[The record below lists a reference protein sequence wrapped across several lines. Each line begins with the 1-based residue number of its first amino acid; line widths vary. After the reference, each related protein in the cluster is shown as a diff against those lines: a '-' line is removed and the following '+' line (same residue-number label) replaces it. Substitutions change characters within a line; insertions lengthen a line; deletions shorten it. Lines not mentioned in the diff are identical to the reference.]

1 MYTDQPIFQ
10 ETDIHVDIETL
21 GTRADSVILSIG
33 ACLRDPR
40 SYASRKALRTFYV
53 VIDPHQPGRHTDE
66 ATLVWWGKPDQAEA
80 KALLDEADKYPLRT
94 ALNEFARWLRMSV
107 PEEGSR
113 VMWGNGSDFDNAIL
127 AHAFSTLGL
136 PVPWSFWNNESLRT
150 LKRVEARLCTQLRR
164 NTTSRVRPSVAHSA
178 IADAE
183 AQLLWA
189 EAMQANIARIA
200 RG

>member
-1 MYTDQPIFQ
+1 MSSDEPIFQ

-21 GTRADSVILSIG
+21 GTRADSIILSIG

-40 SYASRKALRTFYV
+40 TKALRTFYI
-53 VIDPHQPGRHTDE
+53 VIDPHQPDRHVDE
-66 ATLVWWGKPDQAEA
+66 ATVAWWDMPDQAEA
-80 KALLDEADKYPLRT
+80 KALLLDADKHPLRT
-94 ALNEFARWLRMSV
+94 ALSEFARWLRMSV
-107 PEEGSR
+107 PEEGDR

-127 AHAFSTLGL
+127 AHAFSTNGL
-136 PVPWSFWNNESLRT
+136 PVPWAFWNNESLRT
-150 LKRVEARLCTQLRR
+150 LRRIEARLCSQLRR

-178 IADAE
+178 LADAE

-189 EAMQANIARIA
+189 EAMLSNIVRIA